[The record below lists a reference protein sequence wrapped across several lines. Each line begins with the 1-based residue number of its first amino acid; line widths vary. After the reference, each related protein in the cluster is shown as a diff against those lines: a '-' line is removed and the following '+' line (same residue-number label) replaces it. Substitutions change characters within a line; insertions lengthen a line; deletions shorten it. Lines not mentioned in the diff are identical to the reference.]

1 MSCIFVVPTPIG
13 NLKDITLR
21 ALECLKTVDC
31 IYAEDTRITKKLL
44 SHYTIKKPMY
54 TYHQH
59 NEHKITT
66 TLINNILNNNLN
78 VAIVSDAGTPL
89 ISDPGYLLINN
100 AKKAGI
106 EIICL
111 PGATAFVPA
120 LVQSGFSTD
129 EFYFAGFL
137 PHKKGRQ
144 KRLDMLLQISS
155 TIVLYESPHRVIKL
169 LNELN
174 DKIKETRMLSISRE
188 ITKIH
193 EENKRGTAKELLDYF
208 TQNKIKGEFVVLID
222 KPSKN
227 KLNV

>member
-1 MSCIFVVPTPIG
+1 VSCIFVVPTPIG

-66 TLINNILNNNLN
+66 TLINNILNNNLS

-144 KRLDMLLQISS
+144 KRLDMLLQINS

-208 TQNKIKGEFVVLID
+208 SQNKIKGEFVVLID

>member
-1 MSCIFVVPTPIG
+1 M
-13 NLKDITLR
+13 
-21 ALECLKTVDC
+21 
-31 IYAEDTRITKKLL
+31 
-44 SHYTIKKPMY
+44 
-54 TYHQH
+54 
-59 NEHKITT
+59 
-66 TLINNILNNNLN
+66 
-78 VAIVSDAGTPL
+78 
-89 ISDPGYLLINN
+89 
-100 AKKAGI
+100 
-106 EIICL
+106 
-111 PGATAFVPA
+111 
-120 LVQSGFSTD
+120 QSGFSTD

>member
-66 TLINNILNNNLN
+66 TLINNILNNNLS

-144 KRLDMLLQISS
+144 KRLDMLLQINS

-208 TQNKIKGEFVVLID
+208 SQNKIKGEFVVLID